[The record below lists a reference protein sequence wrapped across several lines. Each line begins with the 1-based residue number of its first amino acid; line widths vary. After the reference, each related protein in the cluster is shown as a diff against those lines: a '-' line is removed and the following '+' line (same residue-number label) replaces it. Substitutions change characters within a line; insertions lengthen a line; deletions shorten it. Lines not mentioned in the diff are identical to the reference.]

1 MSKCAPEVFGADPVN
16 IKWNVVR
23 GDTAI
28 LSVQFLE
35 DNEKTFLDTSDW
47 DFSATAYNASTGL
60 TDTLDVNPASGAVE
74 IVAPAFITEGWGDGP
89 GGQVASLRFDL
100 QVITDGD
107 FTWTPVIGTISV
119 IGDVTGGN
127 L

>member
-1 MSKCAPEVFGADPVN
+1 MSTCVPEVFGADPVN

-23 GDTAI
+23 GDTAV
-28 LSVQFLE
+28 LLVQFLE
-35 DNEKTFLDTSDW
+35 DDEKTFFNTDDW
-47 DFSATAYNASTGL
+47 EFSATAYNASTNL
-60 TDTLDVNPASGAVE
+60 TDTLEVNPASGAVE
-74 IVAPAFITEGWGDGP
+74 IVAPAFITEGWGEGP
-89 GGQVASLRFDL
+89 GGNVANLRFDL

-107 FTWTPVIGTISV
+107 FTWTPVVGTISV

>member
-1 MSKCAPEVFGADPVN
+1 MSKCAPKAFGADPVS

-23 GDTAI
+23 GDTAM

-35 DNEKTFLDTSDW
+35 DDEKTFLDTSDW
-47 DFSATAYNASTGL
+47 EFSATAYDPSTGL
-60 TDTLDVNPASGAVE
+60 VDDLEVNPASGAVE
-74 IVAPAFITEGWGDGP
+74 IVAPAFITEGWGVGP

-100 QVITDGD
+100 QVITSED

>member
-1 MSKCAPEVFGADPVN
+1 MSKCAPEIFGADPVN

-28 LSVQFLE
+28 LLVQFLE
-35 DNEKTFLDTSDW
+35 DDEKTFFNTDDW
-47 DFSATAYNASTGL
+47 DFSATAYNNSTGF
-60 TDTLDVNPASGAVE
+60 TDALEVNPASGSVE
-74 IVAPAFITEGWGDGP
+74 VVAPPFITENWGEGP

-100 QVITDGD
+100 QVVTDGD
-107 FTWTPVIGTISV
+107 FTWTPVVGTISV